1 MSRLH
6 TSFVLAYHG
15 CDQKIGEQILTGKA
29 TFKKSE
35 EDYDWLGPGVYFWES
50 DPHRAREWA
59 EDKKRRGILKKPF
72 VIGAAIDLGH
82 CLDLMSREDL
92 SLLKKAYDSLREI
105 HEKDSKLGP
114 LPTNSG
120 GDDRFMRRLDCAV
133 IKRLHYIIA
142 ANENLQPYDTV
153 RGLFT
158 EGNPLFPGS
167 GFQERSHIQIAV
179 CNFDSI
185 KGVFRVKQSS

>member
-1 MSRLH
+1 
-6 TSFVLAYHG
+6 
-15 CDQKIGEQILTGKA
+15 
-29 TFKKSE
+29 
-35 EDYDWLGPGVYFWES
+35 
-50 DPHRAREWA
+50 
-59 EDKKRRGILKKPF
+59 
-72 VIGAAIDLGH
+72 
-82 CLDLMSREDL
+82 
-92 SLLKKAYDSLREI
+92 
-105 HEKDSKLGP
+105 
-114 LPTNSG
+114 
-120 GDDRFMRRLDCAV
+120 MRRLDCAV